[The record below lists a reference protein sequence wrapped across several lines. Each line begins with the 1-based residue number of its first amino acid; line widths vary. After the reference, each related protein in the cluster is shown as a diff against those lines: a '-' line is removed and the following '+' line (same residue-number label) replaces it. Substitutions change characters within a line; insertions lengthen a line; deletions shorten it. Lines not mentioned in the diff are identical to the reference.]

1 MTPPMAATRFP
12 WGRAVYYALAELAG
26 ERGDLPAALDFVER
40 SLAANAWNT
49 RALDLR
55 AALLRRRGRTG
66 EAAASACAAHVLDP
80 LDAWAANELYLLAGV
95 QQRLGRRMPAYAER
109 TIARRGD
116 AYLEL
121 AVGYADAGLLDE
133 ALDVLERAA
142 GSPDSTLSDHPLVHY
157 YLGYYAGQRGETE
170 RAHLHYAQARRLPL
184 DDSFPFQV
192 EAVAALEAA
201 LDAEPNDASVAR
213 VHPGQL
219 PVRPGPR
226 TGDRGLGTG
235 ERR

>member
-1 MTPPMAATRFP
+1 M
-12 WGRAVYYALAELAG
+12 
-26 ERGDLPAALDFVER
+26 DFVER

-55 AALLRRRGRTG
+55 AALLRRLGRTG
-66 EAAASACAAHVLDP
+66 EAAASARAAHALDP
-80 LDAWAANELYLLAGV
+80 LDAWAANELYLLAASSAGV
-95 QQRLGRRMPAYAER
+95 EECRHTLSERLR
-109 TIARRGD
+109 D
-116 AYLEL
+116 AGLRYLEL

-157 YLGYYAGQRGETE
+157 YLGYYGVTGETE

-184 DDSFPFQV
+184 DHSFPFQV

-201 LDAEPNDASVAR
+201 WTPSRTMPAR
-213 VHPGQL
+213 PTPWAA